1 MAKLKRVQLFARF
14 PIRDT
19 LAHPSEVC
27 EWNKEPALTLWL
39 SNTHDQDSTIQVYGT
54 QVGSRLGAVPVGA
67 SFTLSAGSQESRTL
81 TPDTSGW
88 LPYILVEAR
97 AATAPT
103 KGDLTVLA
111 LFKPC

>member
-1 MAKLKRVQLFARF
+1 MAKVKKVQLFARF

-19 LAHPSEVC
+19 LAHPSDFC
-27 EWNKEPALTLWL
+27 EWNKEPALTIWL
-39 SNTHDQDSTIQVYGT
+39 SNTHDQDLTIQVYGN
-54 QVGSRLGAVPVGA
+54 QVGSRLGAIPVGA

-88 LPYILVEAR
+88 LPYILVEAK

-103 KGDLTVLA
+103 KGDLSVLA

>member
-1 MAKLKRVQLFARF
+1 MAKVKQVQLFTRF

-19 LAHPSEVC
+19 LAHPSEWC
-27 EWNKEPALTLWL
+27 EWNEEPALTIWF
-39 SNTHDQDSTIQVYGT
+39 SNTHNQPLTIQVYGN
-54 QVGSRLGAVPVGA
+54 QVGSRLGAVSIGA
-67 SFTLSAGSQESRTL
+67 SFTLPAGKQESRTL

-88 LPYILVEAR
+88 LPYILVEAK
-97 AATAPT
+97 ADIAPT

>member
-1 MAKLKRVQLFARF
+1 VAKIKLVQLFQRF
-14 PIRDT
+14 EIRDT
-19 LAHPSEVC
+19 LAHPSEIC
-27 EWNKEPALTLWL
+27 LWNEEPALTLWL
-39 SNTHDQDSTIQVYGT
+39 SNTHDQDLTIQVYGN

-88 LPYILVEAR
+88 LPYILVEAK

-103 KGDLTVLA
+103 KGDLSVYA